1 MSRVAPIGVAIAGAT
16 GRMGR
21 ELIQVLQQSTTARL
35 QGALVSPTSP
45 WAGQDAGRLVGIDS
59 LGITLTTKVSE
70 ALSNAAVLIDF
81 TTPSATLH
89 HVDLCLQHG
98 KALVIGTTGLDA
110 DAQKHIAQTAEHI
123 AVLQSAN
130 FSLGVQLLYQLAVTA
145 ARVLGAESDIDI
157 IDKHHR
163 HKRDAPSGTA
173 LALGERLAH
182 TLKLPWPA
190 CSDTVRSGVS
200 EGRKVGKIQFASLRS
215 GEIMGEHR
223 VSFTLAEEQLSIT
236 HQAMSRLAFARGAI
250 RAAEWLVHQPAAHY
264 TLQDLLEQSVGQAS
278 SSLV

>member
-182 TLKLPWPA
+182 ALKLPWPA